1 MIEYRN
7 DIIYYNEIS
16 LFQNYDIEYRNDI
29 IYYNEIILFQNNDIE
44 YRNIIINNNQYS
56 HLIQNIIYL
65 FKKLYI

>member
-1 MIEYRN
+1 M
-7 DIIYYNEIS
+7 
-16 LFQNYDIEYRNDI
+16 IEYRNDI